1 MCQKI
6 IFNITAAEKAVY
18 REKKVNCYAYP
29 KPEIMKSIT
38 KSFLSY
44 LLLIALIISPL
55 PAQEK
60 DEVHRAGFFPFSV
73 WYSGGKARAPML
85 SEITPGSEDEWRHD
99 LRQIRALG
107 FNTVRTWVEWA
118 ACEPVRGEYRF
129 DNLHLLLRLAGEEGL
144 RVFIQMYVDS
154 APDWVAG
161 EFPHALFETQSGIKV
176 YPQSAPGACTDNYE
190 VSEAVLDFYTE
201 TARVAS
207 SYPNFFGWD
216 LWSEP
221 HIINWAHIDY
231 VPNVQFCFCPGTR
244 ARFREWLEK
253 KYDSLDEL
261 NRAWYRNFADWQQV
275 DPPRFSTILSY
286 TDFIDWKT
294 FIYEK
299 LVEDMQM
306 RYDAVRKGD
315 PHNIITAHA
324 VGASLFQSP
333 YVGAGATDD
342 FMMAAPLDF
351 YGVSIY
357 PKHNHPDRHWSVTT
371 LRTVMDFTRSANREK
386 GGWYVGELQ
395 AGMGTIALMVSDPVL
410 PGDHRIW
417 AWSAIAK
424 GAKGVNI
431 YAYYPMSSG
440 YEAGG
445 YGLINLDGTIT
456 ERAMRAGDI
465 ASIVDRN
472 MELFLSSTPVK
483 AEIGIVYNPLSQMV
497 GGMQRRDYPGAH
509 TNSLIGYF
517 RAFADHNVP
526 VDFIH
531 RHHLE
536 KQELSQYKLV
546 IVPWPVMITREA
558 AAGLAGY
565 VRNGGH
571 VLAEARIGWN
581 DERGYASEIIPGL
594 GLHEVFGVREHEVR
608 LREGNDIGLIIT
620 NNLHPATSNLMTG
633 DILSGSLYEKS
644 VLLLDN
650 SEAGVLATLADGSA
664 TLVSNKYGKGEAM
677 LAGTYLGMANHP
689 DPKPKNEEFFMNLL
703 NWAGVERPFTSSHDG
718 NKDNYVEVRLQT
730 NDNGFV
736 LYLINHSNTIENVN
750 VALRTPEN
758 SNHRVRDV
766 IMDRERRIRARNNM
780 LDINESLDAKQVK
793 VLEIRY

>member
-1 MCQKI
+1 MVTRKLLSLICAVLMASS
-6 IFNITAAEKAVY
+6 ITAQETTDQV
-18 REKKVNCYAYP
+18 
-29 KPEIMKSIT
+29 KP
-38 KSFLSY
+38 
-44 LLLIALIISPL
+44 
-55 PAQEK
+55 
-60 DEVHRAGFFPFSV
+60 GFFPFSV

-85 SEITPGSEDEWRHD
+85 SEITPLSEEEWRRD
-99 LRQIRALG
+99 LKQIKALG

-118 ACEPVRGEYRF
+118 KCEPVRGEYNF
-129 DNLHLLLRLAGEEGL
+129 ENLHLLMRLAEEAGL

-154 APDWVAG
+154 APDWVA
-161 EFPHALFETQSGIKV
+161 EAFPHALFETQSGIKV
-176 YPQSAPGACTDNYE
+176 YPQSAPGACTDNADVE
-190 VSEAVLDFYTE
+190 EAVLNFYTE
-201 TARVAS
+201 TAKVAS
-207 SYPNFFGWD
+207 SYSNFFGWD

-221 HIINWAHIDY
+221 HIINWAHLDY

-244 ARFREWLEK
+244 ARFREWLMEK
-253 KYDSLDEL
+253 YEELDEL
-261 NRAWYRNFADWQQV
+261 NRAWYRNFTSWEQV

-286 TDFIDWKT
+286 TDFIDWKM

-299 LVEDMQM
+299 LVEDMRA
-306 RYDAVRKGD
+306 RYSAIRKGD
-315 PHNIITAHA
+315 PHNLITAHA

-342 FMMAAPLDF
+342 FMMAEPLDF

-395 AGMGTIALMVSDPVL
+395 AGHGTIALLLSDPVV
-410 PGDHRIW
+410 PDDHRIW

-424 GAKGVNI
+424 GARGVNI

-445 YGLINLDGTIT
+445 YGLINLDGTLT
-456 ERAMRAGDI
+456 ERAIHAGEI
-465 ASIVDRN
+465 ASIVDSN
-472 MELFLSSTPVK
+472 QELFLSSTPVK

-517 RAFADHNVP
+517 RAYADNNVP

-531 RHHLE
+531 REHLE

-546 IVPWPVMITREA
+546 IIPWPIMITREA
-558 AAGLAGY
+558 AEGIRAY
-565 VRNGGH
+565 VENGGH

-581 DERGYASEIIPGL
+581 DDRGYASEIIPGL

-608 LREGNDIGLIIT
+608 LRENTPIELEIV
-620 NNLHPATSNLMTG
+620 NNLHPATSDLETG
-633 DILSGSLYEKS
+633 HILNGSLYKKS
-644 VLLLDN
+644 VLPLENRDI
-650 SEAGVLATLADGSA
+650 EILATLDDGHPA
-664 TLVSNKYGKGEAM
+664 LVSAKFGNGEAM
-677 LAGTYLGMANHP
+677 LVGSYLGMANHP
-689 DPKPKNEEFFMNLL
+689 DPVPGNEQFFMNLL

-718 NKDNYVEVRLQT
+718 NTENYVEVRLQE
-730 NDNGFV
+730 NEYGFV
-736 LYLINHSNTIENVN
+736 LYLINHSNSIEDVS
-750 VALRTPEN
+750 VRLRTPRN
-758 SNHRVRDV
+758 GNHRVRNV
-766 IMDRERRIRARNNM
+766 ITGAEGRVRARNNI
-780 LDINESLDAKQVK
+780 LSLETRIDAKQVT
-793 VLEIRY
+793 VWEIRF

>member
-1 MCQKI
+1 
-6 IFNITAAEKAVY
+6 
-18 REKKVNCYAYP
+18 
-29 KPEIMKSIT
+29 MKR
-38 KSFLSY
+38 K
-44 LLLIALIISPL
+44 LIAAIITVLILAPSR
-55 PAQEK
+55 AQENTGTLQP
-60 DEVHRAGFFPFSV
+60 DFFPFSV

-85 SEITPGSEDEWRHD
+85 SLIDQYSEDEWRHD
-99 LRQIRALG
+99 LKQIKALG

-118 ACEPVRGEYRF
+118 ACEPKRGHYNFE
-129 DNLHLLLRLAGEEGL
+129 NLHLLMRLAREAGL

-161 EFPHALFETQSGIKV
+161 AFPHALFETQSGIKV
-176 YPQSAPGACTDNYE
+176 YPQSAPGACTDNHE

-201 TARVAS
+201 TAKVAS
-207 SYPNFFGWD
+207 SYPNLYGWD

-244 ARFREWLEK
+244 TKFRYWLMD
-253 KYDSLDEL
+253 KYRSLEAL
-261 NRAWYRNFADWQQV
+261 NNAWYRNFTDWKQV

-299 LVEDMQM
+299 LVDDMRL
-306 RYDAVRKGD
+306 RYEAVRKAD
-315 PHNIITAHA
+315 PHSLITAHA

-342 FMMAAPLDF
+342 FLMARPVDF

-357 PKHNHPDRHWSVTT
+357 PKHNQPKGHWSVTT

-395 AGMGTIALMVSDPVL
+395 AGMGTIALLISDPVV
-410 PGDHRIW
+410 PDDHRIW

-445 YGLINLDGTIT
+445 YGLVNLDGTIT
-456 ERAMRAGDI
+456 ERAVHAGEI
-465 ASIVDRN
+465 AKVVDQN
-472 MELFLSSTPVK
+472 QHLFLSSTPAR
-483 AEIGIVYNPLSQMV
+483 AEVGIVYNPLSQMV

-531 RHHLE
+531 REHLE
-536 KQELSQYKLV
+536 NQDFSQYKL
-546 IVPWPVMITREA
+546 IIIPWPIMITRETA
-558 AAGLAGY
+558 DGIKAF
-565 VRNGGH
+565 VDNGGF
-571 VLAEARIGWN
+571 VVAEARIGWN

-608 LREGNDIGLIIT
+608 MRDSVSISIT
-620 NNLHPATSNLMTG
+620 NDSHPATSNLEKG
-633 DILSGSLYEKS
+633 DILTGTLYGKS
-644 VLLLDN
+644 VVPLEN
-650 SEAGVLATLADGSA
+650 RQIEVLARMDDGNPA
-664 TLVSNKYGKGEAM
+664 IVSSKYGKGEAM
-677 LAGTYLGMANHP
+677 LIGSYLGMANHP
-689 DPKPKNEEFFMNLL
+689 EPDLVNEKFFMNLL
-703 NWAGVERPFTSSHDG
+703 EWAEIQRPYTTSHDG
-718 NKDNYVEVRLQT
+718 NKESQVEVRLQT
-730 NDNGFV
+730 NPKGYV
-736 LYLINHSNTIENVN
+736 LYVINHSDTVERVSVN
-750 VALRTPEN
+750 LKTGDNRNYTTRDLIIGQE
-758 SNHRVRDV
+758 SRVRSRDN
-766 IMDRERRIRARNNM
+766 ILRLNTTI
-780 LDINESLDAKQVK
+780 DAKQVK
-793 VLEIRY
+793 VWEIW